1 MKTKVYLAGG
11 MNESNWQ
18 KKVIE
23 TINSE
28 NFVFYNPRE
37 HSLTN
42 STEYTFWDLFYVKQ
56 SDILFA
62 YMQSDN
68 PSGIGLTLEVGYAR
82 ALDKSIILVDER
94 SKNDETFAN
103 RFKIVRESS
112 TIVFDNLEDGINFLK
127 KIKNGIVV
135 L

>member
-37 HSLTN
+37 HELTN
-42 STEYTFWDLFYVKQ
+42 SAEYTFWDLFYVKQ

-62 YMQSDN
+62 YMQNDN

-82 ALDKSIILVDER
+82 ALDKSIILIDER
-94 SKNDETFAN
+94 SKNDEIFAN

-112 TIVFDNLEDGINFLK
+112 TIVFDNLEEGINFLK
-127 KIKNGIVV
+127 KIKNGIINV
-135 L
+135 

>member
-23 TINSE
+23 TINSD

-94 SKNDETFAN
+94 SKNDEAFAN

-112 TIVFDNLEDGINFLK
+112 TIVFENLEDGINFLK
-127 KIKNGIVV
+127 KIKNGIIV

>member
-1 MKTKVYLAGG
+1 METRVYLAGG
-11 MNESNWQ
+11 MNDSNWQ
-18 KKVIE
+18 QKVIND
-23 TINSE
+23 IGQN

-68 PSGIGLTLEVGYAR
+68 PSGIGLTLEIGYAR

-94 SKNDETFAN
+94 SKNDAAFAN

-112 TIVFDNLEDGINFLK
+112 SIVFDNLDEGINFLK
-127 KIKNGIVV
+127 KIKNGITM